1 MQYTRKLLDVHA
13 VNNQTHIQASVI
25 KRWEEQAAD
34 ARKDERI
41 EAQHCRVCH
50 YLGGI
55 GGQAMTHCNCKICDK
70 DMCFGSTNV
79 DDLCID
85 CAKKHRLCK
94 HCGCDM
100 ELKRR
105 KTLAGGAEPGPLLV
119 DTYEKAREAILKLQQ
134 QAEELATRL
143 PQGAVHVEDIGQ

>member
-34 ARKDERI
+34 ARRDERI
-41 EAQHCRVCH
+41 QAQHCRVCH

-105 KTLAGGAEPGPLLV
+105 KTLA
-119 DTYEKAREAILKLQQ
+119 
-134 QAEELATRL
+134 
-143 PQGAVHVEDIGQ
+143 